1 MELQFD
7 KSEYS
12 CLQKILGQV
21 QQQEETQ
28 EIRISD
34 GMPDIGSVLGAWG
47 QPLIRGKEW
56 RGNGITATGG
66 IMAWVLYAPEDD
78 VQPQCVQT
86 WIPFQMKWD
95 FPDPGREGTIRI
107 HTLLRSM
114 DARSTSARKL
124 MLRAGIGMQAE
135 AYAPGQVSVYAP
147 GGVPEDVQLLKNTY
161 PVRMPAE
168 AGEKL
173 VSLDEE
179 LTLPASYPKPE
190 KLVRYSLC
198 PEIVDKKVV
207 TDKVVFRGAA
217 ILHVLYVGEDGGM
230 YSWDFEIPFSQFAE
244 LDKEYDQ
251 DAIANIMP
259 AITSLEL
266 EIGENGLLHLKA
278 GMTGQYVITEKK
290 TMDIVEDAY
299 SPRRT
304 VTPQCQQ
311 MEMPIVLEEKAETFR
326 AEQTLDMPAE
336 RVADITFTPDFP
348 EILREQDLM
357 QANLSGQFQ
366 MLYYDTD
373 GVLQGI
379 APRWSGQWSVPAGEN
394 SKIEITPCSSGVP
407 QAAVNGVSG
416 TLRSDIMLDS
426 ITYAQQGMT
435 AVTGLIMG
443 ELAEPDPNRPSLIL
457 RRPEDKT
464 LWEMAKETGSTV
476 ESIRNANGLSGEPE
490 DDRILLIPIS

>member
-12 CLQKILGQV
+12 CLQKVLGQV

-28 EIRISD
+28 ELRISD

-47 QPLIRGKEW
+47 QPLIRSKEW
-56 RGNGITATGG
+56 RGNGITVSGG
-66 IMAWVLYAPEDD
+66 VMAWVLYAPEDEG
-78 VQPQCVQT
+78 QPQCVQT

-95 FPDPGREGTIRI
+95 FPDPGRDGVIRV

-124 MLRAGIGMQAE
+124 MLRAGIGMLAE

-147 GGVPEDVQLLKNTY
+147 GEIPDDVQLLINTY

-168 AGEKL
+168 AGEKM
-173 VSLDEE
+173 VALDEE
-179 LTLPASYPKPE
+179 LTLPGSYPKPE
-190 KLVRYSLC
+190 KLIRYSLC
-198 PEIVDKKVV
+198 PELVDKKVM
-207 TDKVVFRGAA
+207 TDKAVFRGAA
-217 ILHVLYVGEDGGM
+217 ILHVLYAGEDGGM

-251 DAIANIMP
+251 DASVNIIP

-266 EIGENGLLHLKA
+266 EIGENGLHLKA
-278 GMTGQYVITEKK
+278 SMTGQYVIMEKK
-290 TMDIVEDAY
+290 IMDIVEDAY

-304 VTPQCQQ
+304 VTPQYQQ
-311 MEMPIVLEEKAETFR
+311 MEMPMVLEEKTETVR
-326 AEQTLDMPAE
+326 AEQILDIPAE

-348 EILREQDLM
+348 EVLREQDLLK
-357 QANLSGQFQ
+357 ANLGGQYQ

-373 GVLQGI
+373 GVLQGV
-379 APRWSGQWSVPAGEN
+379 APRWSDQWSVPAGEN
-394 SKIEITPCSSGVP
+394 SRMEIIPWSSGVP
-407 QAAVNGVSG
+407 QATVNGASG
-416 TLRSDIMLDS
+416 TLRSDILLDTMTS
-426 ITYAQQGMT
+426 AQQGMT
-435 AVTGLIMG
+435 AVSGLVMG
-443 ELAEPDPNRPSLIL
+443 ELEEPDPNRPSLIL
-457 RRPEDKT
+457 RKSENQT

-476 ESIRNANGLSGEPE
+476 EAIRNANRLSSEPE
-490 DDRILLIPIS
+490 DDRILLIPVS